1 VLIRAACYDDPDTA
15 KLIANVQQDHV
26 VRYGGPD
33 VTPVSVEEFAAPL
46 GLFLVG
52 YVDGVPVCCGG
63 WRGRTEDG
71 QFAEGDAELKR
82 MYVAEG
88 FRGRGL
94 ARELLAELERTA
106 RAAGRRRLVL
116 ETGTRQPE
124 AIALYESS
132 GYTAIPKFGVYRDH
146 EASRCF
152 AKTLTGQEDSGADL
166 RAR

>member
-1 VLIRAACYDDPDTA
+1 MAGYDDPDTA
-15 KLIANVQQDHV
+15 KLVAELQQEYV

-33 VTPVSVEEFAAPL
+33 ATSVGIEEFAAPL

-71 QFAEGDAELKR
+71 QFADGDAELKR
-82 MYVAEG
+82 MYVVEG
-88 FRGRGL
+88 FRGGGL

-124 AIALYESS
+124 AIALYESY
-132 GYTAIPKFGVYRDH
+132 GYTKIPKFGVYRDA
-146 EASRCF
+146 EGSRCF

-166 RAR
+166 RAG